1 MKYYSQFQVE
11 DKISQINFNQQLES
25 YRKHWEV
32 YAHNQYYVTIFEK
45 TLSIILDI
53 SKHNPFGIEIDELVR
68 KIDSKKFLDSISK
81 NLGFQISDSDSV
93 ETVYEKLVGAM
104 GDKKTTLSSPI
115 NEHDMLENIQNTTDQ
130 TETLGLIFVLFL
142 LCKYRYFS
150 FDEKALRMNS
160 RITHDKYYNISPKT
174 RYDEFSKIQ
183 VAKFPEELLRFVIK
197 RYRRVSAKK
206 LASNG
211 TKVWL
216 FTVDDDVLSFND
228 QPKKFNEEM
237 YRDRK
242 WYYVL
247 EIMNDLGLVQKNNK
261 NWEITMEGEKWLNKI

>member
-1 MKYYSQFQVE
+1 M
-11 DKISQINFNQQLES
+11 
-25 YRKHWEV
+25 
-32 YAHNQYYVTIFEK
+32 
-45 TLSIILDI
+45 DI
-53 SKHNPFGIEIDELVR
+53 SKRHPFGIEIDELVR

-81 NLGFQISDSDSV
+81 ILGFQISDSDSV
-93 ETVYEKLVGAM
+93 EIVYEKLVGAM
-104 GDKKTTLSSPI
+104 GDKKTPLSSPI
-115 NEHDMLENIQNTTDQ
+115 NDHDMLENIQNTTDQ

-206 LASNG
+206 
-211 TKVWL
+211 
-216 FTVDDDVLSFND
+216 
-228 QPKKFNEEM
+228 
-237 YRDRK
+237 
-242 WYYVL
+242 
-247 EIMNDLGLVQKNNK
+247 
-261 NWEITMEGEKWLNKI
+261 